1 MMMWRLRLSIGSGIK
16 VGRRDSDVHLRE
28 VCCHFISTLKA
39 IGIAVKVI
47 IIGVYFCTVCCKL
60 EDDTIKLTDKA
71 GIC

>member
-1 MMMWRLRLSIGSGIK
+1 MRMWRLRLSIGSGIK

-47 IIGVYFCTVCCKL
+47 IIGVYFCTVCCTL
-60 EDDTIKLTDKA
+60 GEDVTNQND
-71 GIC
+71 G